1 MSSMP
6 KHPKVMVLANKT
18 KAPVLEALETLRPW
32 LAERSHIVAEP
43 NIDHITEES
52 AGELPAADLA
62 IVLGGDGTLL
72 HQARAMVKMGV
83 PVVGVN
89 FGRLGF
95 MTEFTVADL
104 QEHWPAIV
112 DGRCPI
118 TRRVMVE
125 VLAFSADAA
134 DCRADRL
141 DMDFCRFRGLG
152 LNEAA
157 ILAGPPFR
165 VVDLELCINP
175 GLLPNQHATSFRGDG
190 VIVATPSGST
200 AYNLAANGPIVEP
213 DLDALCI
220 TPICPHTLAFRPIVV
235 RGDTAIAIR
244 VSRANEG
251 TTLSID
257 GQVGVKLAENEQV
270 FIRHYSEPLAL
281 YKNPNQNYWKMLAQ
295 RMHWAAG
302 PKR

>member
-1 MSSMP
+1 MP
-6 KHPKVMVLANKT
+6 EHPKVMVLANKG
-18 KAPVLEALETLRPW
+18 KPPVLEALQTLRPW
-32 LAERSHIVAEP
+32 LLERSHIVAEP
-43 NIDHITEES
+43 HIEDITEDS
-52 AGELPAADLA
+52 AEELPAADLA

-72 HQARAMVKMGV
+72 HQARTMVRLGV

-104 QEHWPAIV
+104 QQHWSRIV
-112 DGRCPI
+112 DGSCPI

-125 VLAFSADAA
+125 VRVFKPEAA
-134 DCRADRL
+134 DCLVDRL
-141 DMDFCRFRGLG
+141 DEDFCRFTSLG

-165 VVDLELCINP
+165 VVELQLAINP
-175 GLLPNQHATSFRGDG
+175 GMAIDHHSTSFRGDG

-235 RGDTAIAIR
+235 RGDTGIAIR
-244 VSRANEG
+244 VARANEG

-257 GQVGVKLAENEQV
+257 GQVSVTLKENEQV
-270 FIRHYSEPLAL
+270 FIRHHEQPLTL
-281 YKNPNQNYWKMLAQ
+281 YKNPNQSYWKMLAQ

-302 PKR
+302 PRR